1 MVRGIRGT
9 GAKTKAIF
17 ENCNIKN
24 ASIISNTDGYKVDLK
39 RAPRVEYQE
48 SMFTDTIDVSMIVIN
63 SSNRVRGKN
72 FMEGLPLVGTEDFFL
87 AIEDANGNV
96 IETEL
101 VVMGAKIA
109 LTNYKLPF
117 DPSKLK
123 SFDRFHKKFG
133 KYVITAMESK

>member
-63 SSNRVRGKN
+63 LS
-72 FMEGLPLVGTEDFFL
+72 L
-87 AIEDANGNV
+87 IH
-96 IETEL
+96 I
-101 VVMGAKIA
+101 
-109 LTNYKLPF
+109 
-117 DPSKLK
+117 
-123 SFDRFHKKFG
+123 
-133 KYVITAMESK
+133 